1 MRSAKIPKLLF
12 PVKRDSVPV
21 NVIMNMGFIGMST
34 NKEALAEG
42 DSEKYLQGNAA
53 IQSQLGKQAEF
64 ETQNEFDDLMALD
77 APLKL

>member
-1 MRSAKIPKLLF
+1 
-12 PVKRDSVPV
+12 
-21 NVIMNMGFIGMST
+21 MNMGFIGMST

-77 APLKL
+77 TPLKL